1 MPRIKKT
8 QDLKIYINSTDLNYK
23 IIVKGKE
30 IEKTEKVIII
40 TTDKMR
46 ENHTNKNINNI
57 FIDNTYKIFP
67 KKNHIN

>member
-1 MPRIKKT
+1 MARIKKT

-46 ENHTNKNINNI
+46 ENHTNKDINNI

-67 KKNHIN
+67 KKII